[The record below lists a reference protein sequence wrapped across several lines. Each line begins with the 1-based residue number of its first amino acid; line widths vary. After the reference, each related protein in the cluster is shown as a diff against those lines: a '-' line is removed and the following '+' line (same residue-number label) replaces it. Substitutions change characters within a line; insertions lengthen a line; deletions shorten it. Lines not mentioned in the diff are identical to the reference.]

1 VNWFKRKNN
10 PEQEDIPPKMPK
22 PGGEWLEKFN
32 DRKPEILEALNN
44 KVTTGEDSYKL
55 FDGFIELR
63 VKDKLSKELT
73 MGGPTIPCVSIVD
86 DKTGEMRF
94 YALKALIDVSY

>member
-1 VNWFKRKNN
+1 
-10 PEQEDIPPKMPK
+10 MPQ
-22 PGGEWLEKFN
+22 PGGEWLEVFN
-32 DRKPEILEALNN
+32 KRKPDILQALND
-44 KVTTGEDSYKL
+44 KVKGCEKNYKL

-63 VKDKLSKELT
+63 VKDKLSKELM

>member
-1 VNWFKRKNN
+1 
-10 PEQEDIPPKMPK
+10 
-22 PGGEWLEKFN
+22 
-32 DRKPEILEALNN
+32 
-44 KVTTGEDSYKL
+44 
-55 FDGFIELR
+55 
-63 VKDKLSKELT
+63 